1 VKRLFI
7 VAAAACVACAKADT
21 PAADS
26 VAAVSS
32 APAAAALGGC
42 VIADSAI
49 GKLELGMTVT
59 EAKASWPEATFS
71 RTSDGEG
78 VALIDVSVG
87 SDQMIVAYAGEDD
100 AESPVDSTKPMK
112 QLETFSDKC
121 VTANGVHPGMLVSD
135 AEKIIGKTRSVATSE
150 IESREYIEFEKQ
162 PVWMTIRLGP
172 ESKLL
177 SIAIATR

>member
-1 VKRLFI
+1 MV
-7 VAAAACVACAKADT
+7 
-21 PAADS
+21 
-26 VAAVSS
+26 
-32 APAAAALGGC
+32 
-42 VIADSAI
+42 
-49 GKLELGMTVT
+49 
-59 EAKASWPEATFS
+59 
-71 RTSDGEG
+71 
-78 VALIDVSVG
+78 DVSVG

-100 AESPVDSTKPMK
+100 AESPVDSTKPIK

-121 VTANGVHPGMLVSD
+121 VTASGVHPGMLVSD
-135 AEKIIGKTRSVATSE
+135 AEKIMGKTKSVATSE